1 MRLCVSSRAAGLD
14 VDDAAAEEGE
24 GVLDDGVVGGV
35 GEVGGGGGWTR
46 GGGLLCGGVGGGVG
60 GRGFDGFAGVFAA
73 DEGFEWGAVLFGEEV
88 GDLREELGR
97 AGGVATGR

>member
-60 GRGFDGFAGVFAA
+60 GRGVDRWGVEGFGWVCAA
-73 DEGFEWGAVLFGEEV
+73 DEGFE
-88 GDLREELGR
+88 R
-97 AGGVATGR
+97 